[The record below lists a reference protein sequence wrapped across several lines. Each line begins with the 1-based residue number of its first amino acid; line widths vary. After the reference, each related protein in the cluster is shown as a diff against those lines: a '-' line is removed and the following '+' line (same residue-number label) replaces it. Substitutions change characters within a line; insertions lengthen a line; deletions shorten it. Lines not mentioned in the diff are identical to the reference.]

1 MKKILVYFLSIF
13 LISFNSYAIPVGGIT
28 KFFKGLFSKGDEMID
43 AGSTVGKSSDEAAN
57 SAIEF
62 NKFIDPETY
71 KGQSFEDIVEEIS
84 AMNAEPLEGL
94 KKYYDPSENAASAM
108 SNDDYSLWLEYYTA
122 RGAGKSLQQND
133 ESEENKI
140 KTCSYL
146 NQTYKFLEVNTGELI
161 LISINN
167 RMIKTVLNEVY
178 ANESF
183 RQYTYFDKKKVYQF
197 FFFDDDKFMTN
208 NDMKVFVNLTPSGMI
223 ERCQI

>member
-13 LISFNSYAIPVGGIT
+13 LISLNSHAIPVGGIT

-108 SNDDYSLWLEYYTA
+108 SSDDYSLWLEYYTA
-122 RGAGKSLQQND
+122 RGAGKSLQQNN

-140 KTCSYL
+140 KTCLYL
-146 NQTYKFLEVNTGELI
+146 NQTYKFLEVSTGELI

-178 ANESF
+178 ANDQYK
-183 RQYTYFDKKKVYQF
+183 QYTYVKKKGLQQF
-197 FFFDDDKFMTN
+197 IFFEDDKFITTDESIIYLN
-208 NDMKVFVNLTPSGMI
+208 SQPSGLVI
-223 ERCQI
+223 RCT

>member
-1 MKKILVYFLSIF
+1 MKKILAYSLSIF
-13 LISFNSYAIPVGGIT
+13 LISFNSSAIPVGGIT

-43 AGSTVGKSSDEAAN
+43 VGSTISKSSDEAAN

-71 KGQSFEDIVEEIS
+71 KGQTFEDIVEEIS
-84 AMNAEPLEGL
+84 AVNAEPVEGL

-122 RGAGKSLQQND
+122 KGAGKSLQHD
-133 ESEENKI
+133 DKLEENKI
-140 KTCSYL
+140 KTCSYFD
-146 NQTYKFLEVNTGELI
+146 QTYKFLEVSSGELI

-178 ANESF
+178 ANDNFS
-183 RQYTYFDKKKVYQF
+183 QYTFIDKKMVYQF
-197 FFFDDDKFMTN
+197 FFFSDDKFMTN
-208 NDMKVFVNLTPSGMI
+208 NETKVFVNLTPSGMI

>member
-13 LISFNSYAIPVGGIT
+13 LISLNSHAIPVGGIT

-43 AGSTVGKSSDEAAN
+43 AGSTVGKSSDKAAN
-57 SAIEF
+57 STIEF

-108 SNDDYSLWLEYYTA
+108 SSDDYSLWLEYYTA
-122 RGAGKSLQQND
+122 RGAGKSLQQNN

-140 KTCSYL
+140 KTCLYL
-146 NQTYKFLEVNTGELI
+146 NQTYKFLEVSTGELI

-178 ANESF
+178 ANDQYK
-183 RQYTYFDKKKVYQF
+183 QYTYVKKKGLQQF
-197 FFFDDDKFMTN
+197 IFFEDDKFITTDESIIYLN
-208 NDMKVFVNLTPSGMI
+208 SQPSGLVI
-223 ERCQI
+223 RCT